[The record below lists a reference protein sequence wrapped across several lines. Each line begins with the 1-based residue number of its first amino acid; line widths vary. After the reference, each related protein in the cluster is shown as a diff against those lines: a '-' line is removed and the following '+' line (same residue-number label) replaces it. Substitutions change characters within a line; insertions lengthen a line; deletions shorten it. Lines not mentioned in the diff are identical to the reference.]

1 VSIIFKNI
9 DAFKNIKTSTIEEL
23 TKKGSVFK
31 LEKKEVLFHEGDLV
45 ENVYFLVSGKVS
57 IYKMNEF
64 GERKIIFILNQGD
77 MINEI
82 LINNFTTAVA
92 CEVFEKAI
100 IAKFNIKEFIDIMER
115 DFTLVRNILDTLE
128 KRNRRLYRQLKN
140 STYIKIEKKLAAK
153 LYRLNREFGVDK
165 GEWRL
170 LDVKGITMTYLA
182 DMLGCKRE
190 TLSRA
195 MKILQNENLV
205 KLENKKIY
213 IKPDELSLF
222 FKN

>member
-1 VSIIFKNI
+1 MSIILKNI
-9 DAFKNIKTSTIEEL
+9 DVFKNIKISTIEEL

-31 LEKKEVLFHEGDLV
+31 LDKKEVLFHEGEIV
-45 ENVYFLVSGKVS
+45 ENVYFLISGKVS

-77 MINEI
+77 MINEV
-82 LINNFTTAVA
+82 LINNSTTAVA
-92 CEVFEKAI
+92 CEAFEKSEI
-100 IAKFNIKEFIDIMER
+100 VKFNIDDFIGIMQT
-115 DFTLVRNILDTLE
+115 DFNLVKNILDSLE

-205 KLENKKIY
+205 KLENKKDLY
-213 IKPDELSLF
+213 KAR
-222 FKN
+222 

>member
-1 VSIIFKNI
+1 MSIILKNI
-9 DAFKNIKTSTIEEL
+9 DVFKNIKISTIEEL

-31 LEKKEVLFHEGDLV
+31 LDKKEVLFHEGEIV
-45 ENVYFLVSGKVS
+45 ENVYFLISGKVS

-77 MINEI
+77 MINEV
-82 LINNFTTAVA
+82 LINNSTTAVA
-92 CEVFEKAI
+92 CEAFEKSEI
-100 IAKFNIKEFIDIMER
+100 VKFNIDDFIGIMQT
-115 DFTLVRNILDTLE
+115 DFNLVKNILDSLE

-182 DMLGCKRE
+182 DMLRCKRE

>member
-1 VSIIFKNI
+1 MSIILKNI
-9 DAFKNIKTSTIEEL
+9 DVFKNIKISTIEEL

-31 LEKKEVLFHEGDLV
+31 LEKKEVLFHEGEIV
-45 ENVYFLVSGKVS
+45 ENVYFLISGKVS

-77 MINEI
+77 MINEV
-82 LINNFTTAVA
+82 LINNSTTAGA
-92 CEVFEKAI
+92 CKAFEKSEI
-100 IAKFNIKEFIDIMER
+100 VKFNIDDFIGIMQT
-115 DFTLVRNILDTLE
+115 DFNLVKNILDSLE